1 MAITGLHFIVERAF
15 ISQNLEQDCLKGES
29 QNVCFKKRTP
39 NFPKNEHFLPPDTHT
54 CTCACTCAYQGVRNI
69 RF

>member
-29 QNVCFKKRTP
+29 QNVCFKKKDAK
-39 NFPKNEHFLPPDTHT
+39 FS
-54 CTCACTCAYQGVRNI
+54 
-69 RF
+69 